1 MASRFKQVEV
11 TDTLQFTWVGST
23 APSSLSLT
31 IRTASDTVVGSIAAV
46 QSGGGSWYAF
56 VTIND
61 SYGNYPAYLMAEWTA
76 TASTHAGNS
85 TRFVSRMVFE
95 VIKTLP
101 EAQGRG

>member
-11 TDTLQFTWVGST
+11 TDTPQFTWVGST

-31 IRTASDTVVGSIAAV
+31 VRTASDTVVGSVAAV
-46 QSGGGSWYAF
+46 QSAGGNWYAF
-56 VTIND
+56 VTIPD
-61 SYGNYPAYLMAEWTA
+61 SFGNYPAYLMAEWTA
-76 TASTHAGNS
+76 TASTHAGS
-85 TRFVSRMVFE
+85 ATSFVSRMVFE